1 MFARVTVYELPG
13 DRIDEAAES
22 FQTAF
27 NEIAGLDGFREGFFL
42 VCADDDR
49 ATAVTL
55 WETRNAMEA
64 SRVTAS
70 RVRTDA
76 ARSVEGSV
84 LSAQEYDVAIHAV
97 ADRAG
102 ASR

>member
-1 MFARVTVYELPG
+1 
-13 DRIDEAAES
+13 
-22 FQTAF
+22 
-27 NEIAGLDGFREGFFL
+27 
-42 VCADDDR
+42 
-49 ATAVTL
+49 
-55 WETRNAMEA
+55 MEA